1 MIGWLGRN
9 GGPLVLRGG
18 GRVFV
23 EGDGDVA
30 ENLEVERAA
39 WLQLERG
46 LVSALGDLVV
56 LGEERNIAQ
65 LFAQSGIV
73 RRKARRPLQELRG
86 GGQVLPADGK
96 ARQLQQP
103 FHPLWLST
111 RRQLEVVERLH
122 IVFLVAVVVGPISF
136 DLGALVGRSFLGE
149 VGALGKLRT
158 GVVIPAHVG
167 ERFAVEG
174 SGQGRVRRGLDGR
187 RPVSRRG
194 LDVIVPVLHPC
205 QDAEDEAIMGSD
217 LLRFERF
224 VEGGFLLRFVVEDQ
238 RIGRVIHGVLWV
250 CLDQLLQLSCGRC
263 IFVLEH
269 QVERGLRARTARL
282 GSDGVASGQ

>member
-1 MIGWLGRN
+1 HRLLCRLQGSGLILCEVTKNRHKVGAGLLIGGLGRN

-30 ENLEVERAA
+30 ENLEVKRAA

-56 LGEERNIAQ
+56 LSEERNIAQ

-73 RRKARRPLQELRG
+73 RRKARRPLQKLRG

-103 FHPLWLST
+103 F
-111 RRQLEVVERLH
+111 
-122 IVFLVAVVVGPISF
+122 
-136 DLGALVGRSFLGE
+136 
-149 VGALGKLRT
+149 
-158 GVVIPAHVG
+158 HVG

-194 LDVIVPVLHPC
+194 LDVIVPVLHPR
-205 QDAEDEAIMGSD
+205 QDGEDEAIMRSD

-238 RIGRVIHGVLWV
+238 RIGRVIH
-250 CLDQLLQLSCGRC
+250 
-263 IFVLEH
+263 
-269 QVERGLRARTARL
+269 
-282 GSDGVASGQ
+282 

>member
-1 MIGWLGRN
+1 MIGGLGRN

-30 ENLEVERAA
+30 ENLEVKRAA

-56 LGEERNIAQ
+56 LSEERNIAQ

-73 RRKARRPLQELRG
+73 RRKARRPLQKLRG

-111 RRQLEVVERLH
+111 GRQLEVVERLH
-122 IVFLVAVVVGPISF
+122 IVLFVAVVVGPISF
-136 DLGALVGRSFLGE
+136 DLGALVCRSFPGE

-194 LDVIVPVLHPC
+194 LDVIVPVLHPR
-205 QDAEDEAIMGSD
+205 QDGEDEAIMGSD

-224 VEGGFLLRFVVEDQ
+224 VKGRFLFRLVVEDQ
-238 RIGRVIHGVLWV
+238 RIGGMIHGVLRV
-250 CLDQLLQLSCGRC
+250 SLDQFLQL
-263 IFVLEH
+263 
-269 QVERGLRARTARL
+269 
-282 GSDGVASGQ
+282 